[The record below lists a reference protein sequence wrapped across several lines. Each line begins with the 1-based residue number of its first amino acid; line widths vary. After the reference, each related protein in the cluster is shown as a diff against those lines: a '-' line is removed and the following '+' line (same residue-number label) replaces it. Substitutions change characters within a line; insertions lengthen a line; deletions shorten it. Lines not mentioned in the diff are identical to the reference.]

1 MAYFNLRVNAVLAII
16 LIMNIEPR
24 SESLICET
32 VAGFDRNESIA
43 HEIEIRTVP
52 HQAILATDGYT
63 GLADVNTWCA
73 VTVGLAGGR
82 SWGSYGCSGEYR
94 ECKKY

>member
-1 MAYFNLRVNAVLAII
+1 
-16 LIMNIEPR
+16 MNR
-24 SESLICET
+24 LLMKC
-32 VAGFDRNESIA
+32 
-43 HEIEIRTVP
+43 EIRTVP

-73 VTVGLAGGR
+73 VTVWLAGGR
-82 SWGSYGCSGEYR
+82 SWWSYGCSGEYR